1 MNEYTALPLPDR
13 HGIVR
18 GTIHMD
24 SKKYIESVDRI
35 ASDQK
40 RRESRLLSE
49 MLGEAGY
56 VDLAAYEANMAEQ
69 QSRLLFSIQAEIEDT
84 EVALG
89 QTEQLVEKLKKHVT
103 RLKALQ
109 KALSK

>member
-1 MNEYTALPLPDR
+1 MPLPDR

-56 VDLAAYEANMAEQ
+56 DDLAAYEANMAEQ